1 MSEPTEWEFTADAA
15 GWMNS
20 IIEKNDSLPYGS
32 AKCEQRGTGSQ
43 KRRDITLRDDK
54 GNVVLTGEVKLPD
67 KKDGGSPYNAAVVK
81 DARTKATRAKSRY
94 FFTWN
99 VNELVLWDVES
110 GKPDVLENS
119 YRSWRLTNI
128 VSPAEL
134 EHPEV
139 VTALQTGLAQF
150 LIDFAGILRG
160 DVAIGHKP
168 PDERFIEVLESSL
181 NMPIQLNMKELDVA
195 YKKPKQKADL
205 DRWMR
210 DEQGWVLYEDAQGIR
225 ENIERA
231 SKFACYSL
239 VNKLVFYEALL
250 KRYGAGL
257 EPLSV
262 PKHIDTGDDL
272 RLHLEALFAD
282 ARKVTKD
289 YETIFGEQHTA
300 VGNRIPFY
308 ADGAV
313 PHWRAL
319 IEQVHE
325 FDFSRLDY
333 EVIGAIFERLIAPE
347 ERHKYGQ
354 YYTRVEVV
362 DLINSFCIRRGDEL
376 VMDPA
381 CGGGTFL
388 VRAYARKRE
397 LMPGRKHGQ
406 LLADLFGVDIS
417 HFATHL
423 TTINLAT
430 RDLIDDDN
438 YPQVARHDFFEV
450 EARKAFVTLPRRIKA
465 KGLGL
470 QHREIEVPPLDA
482 VVGNPPY
489 IRQEDIP
496 KAANKKSPPVGTK
509 QYLRELT
516 KREASFEL
524 SGRSDIHCYFWPHAT
539 TFLKEDG
546 YLCLLT
552 SSQWLDVEYGFRL
565 QKWILQHFDIIAI
578 LESIDEPWFV
588 GARVVTTATI
598 LRRQANA
605 GIREKNAVRFVQ
617 LRQPMRALLAHDGTT
632 AGAVASADAFR
643 DELLGLQADFA
654 GSNYRARLVKQGDL
668 WRDGVQLAELMKGS
682 DGESDAEE
690 DDGEELGDAQAGDYY
705 GGKWGI
711 HLRAPDLWFALVDKL
726 GDKLRP
732 LGEIADVRFGIKTG
746 DDSFFFPKDASE
758 EALSEEEDST
768 LFEQRF
774 GADRQMVKKGQV
786 RIVACGD
793 KLQERRPI
801 EAKYLE
807 PEIHSLME
815 ISAFAA
821 SREDTNRYILL
832 VSGDK
837 KEHDGEHVLDYIK
850 WGERSGVSRKSTV
863 ASRETDERGW
873 FDLTDNE
880 RAAIVLPKIQQYRL
894 ISFLNPDKLYQNSSL
909 LGIYVPKAE
918 AATLCAVLNS
928 SIAVLSRL
936 LFARV
941 LGNEANIQL
950 DVYSAKMMLI
960 PDVETFPAGKAKERL
975 LGAFDK
981 MLSRKALSFVS
992 ERRRA
997 ELALR
1002 AQGREQE
1009 LQALPDETELDMAD
1023 RRELDDAL
1031 LDLMGVAS
1039 KKERADILDDLYS
1052 YLRDHFELARRKEEL
1067 GIQNRN
1073 TSRRLGAIRPEDLA
1087 DEILERI
1094 RREHP
1099 YMLRSYDFFLDKS
1112 KPYLTVD
1119 VPQGGEPRPYKGLF
1133 HEHGLELVKGKKSLA
1148 IVELKNDAQV
1158 SLAMT
1163 LVENGVRG
1171 LVRLPIDSEGSLT
1184 MAKRVTAHI
1193 AQSRAKLREL
1203 VEERTSDEEMQA
1215 TVEQLVRES
1224 LQASAHG

>member
-1 MSEPTEWEFTADAA
+1 MPDANEWEFTADAA

-20 IIEKNDSLPYGS
+20 IIEKNDKLPYQG
-32 AKCEQRGTGSQ
+32 AKCEQRGKGSQ

-81 DARTKATRAKSRY
+81 DARTKAIRAKSRY

-119 YRSWRLTNI
+119 YRSWRITNI
-128 VSPAEL
+128 VSSAEL
-134 EHPEV
+134 EHPDV
-139 VTALQTGLAQF
+139 VIAIQTGLAQF
-150 LIDFAGILRG
+150 LIEFAAILRG

-181 NMPIQLNMKELDVA
+181 NMPIRLNMKELEAA
-195 YKKPKQKADL
+195 YKKPKQKAEL

-210 DEQGWVLYEDAQGIR
+210 DEQGWVIYEDAPGIR

-231 SKFACYSL
+231 AKFSCYSL

-262 PKHIDTGDDL
+262 PKHIDTGNDL

-289 YETIFGEQHTA
+289 YETVFGEQHTA

-319 IEQVHE
+319 IAQIHE
-325 FDFSRLDY
+325 FDFSKIDY
-333 EVIGAIFERLIAPE
+333 EVIGTIFVRLLSPE

-362 DLINSFCIRRGDEL
+362 DLINSFCILRGDEL

-406 LLADLFGVDIS
+406 LLTDLFGVDIS

-430 RDLIDDDN
+430 RDLIDDEN
-438 YPQVARHDFFEV
+438 YPQIARHDFFGV
-450 EARKAFVTLPRRIKA
+450 ETRKAFVTLPRRIKA

-470 QHREIEVPPLDA
+470 EHREIDVPLLDA

-509 QYLRELT
+509 EHLLQLI
-516 KREASFEL
+516 KREASIKL

-539 TFLKEDG
+539 TFLKENG
-546 YLCLLT
+546 YLCLVT
-552 SSQWLDVEYGFRL
+552 SSQWLDVEYGFHL
-565 QKWILQHFDIIAI
+565 QEWILQNFEIVAI

-588 GARVVTTATI
+588 GARVATTATI

-605 GIREKNAVRFVQ
+605 GKRDNNTARFVQ
-617 LRQPMRALLAHDGTT
+617 LRQPMRTLLAHDGTT
-632 AGAVASADAFR
+632 GGAVAAADAFR
-643 DELLGLQADFA
+643 DELLDLKADVV
-654 GSNYRARLVKQGDL
+654 GPGYRARLVKQGDL
-668 WRDGVQLAELMKGS
+668 WRDGVRLAELMKS
-682 DGESDAEE
+682 DQRDSDMEE
-690 DDGEELGDAQAGDYY
+690 EKDELGDIPAGDYY

-711 HLRAPDLWFALVDKL
+711 HLRAPDLWFELLDKL

-732 LGEIADVRFGIKTG
+732 LGEIADVRFGVKTG
-746 DDSFFFPKDASE
+746 DDSFFFPKDVSE
-758 EALSEEEDST
+758 EALSEEADPTE
-768 LFEQRF
+768 FEERF
-774 GADRQMVKKGQV
+774 GAERKRVEKGQI

-815 ISAFAA
+815 ISAYAA

-837 KEHDGEHVLDYIK
+837 KDHDGEHVLDYIK

-863 ASRETDERGW
+863 ASRETTERNW
-873 FDLTDNE
+873 FDLTDSE

-894 ISFLNPDKLYQNSSL
+894 ISFLNPEKLYQNSSL

-928 SIAVLSRL
+928 TIAVLARL
-936 LFARV
+936 LYARV

-950 DVYSAKMMLI
+950 DVYSAKMMLV
-960 PDVETFPAGKAKERL
+960 PDVESFPKGKAKERFL
-975 LGAFDK
+975 AAFDK
-981 MLSRKALSFVS
+981 MLSREALSFVS
-992 ERRRA
+992 DRRRG
-997 ELALR
+997 ELVLR
-1002 AQGREQE
+1002 AEGREDE
-1009 LQALPDETELDMAD
+1009 LQGLSDETELDMVD

-1031 LDLMGVAS
+1031 LELIGIAS
-1039 KKERADILDDLYS
+1039 KKERADILDHLYS

-1073 TSRRLGAIRPEDLA
+1073 TSRRLGAVRPEDLA
-1087 DEILERI
+1087 EEIMERI
-1094 RREHP
+1094 RREQP
-1099 YMLRSYDFFLDKS
+1099 YMLRAYDFFLDKS
-1112 KPYLTVD
+1112 KPYVTVE
-1119 VPQGGEPRPYKGLF
+1119 VPLDGEPKPYKGLF
-1133 HEHGLELVKGKKSLA
+1133 HEHGVEFVKGKKSLA

-1163 LVENGVRG
+1163 LVGNGVRG
-1171 LVRLPIDSEGSLT
+1171 LVRLPINAADSST
-1184 MAKRVTAHI
+1184 MAKLVTAHI
-1193 AQSRAKLREL
+1193 AQSGAKLREL
-1203 VEERTSDEEMQA
+1203 VEDRTSDEDMQA
-1215 TVEQLVRES
+1215 SVTDLVRAS
-1224 LQASAHG
+1224 LQAAVYG